1 MQAIPPAE
9 AVVAGAV
16 ALPLAAQ
23 RALAVRH
30 PHRAVSR
37 KPRYVNGPVLRV
49 MRSGTGDVY
58 RARSGPPT
66 TLRIAEAVVVRA
78 TSSEAG

>member
-9 AVVAGAV
+9 AVAAGAV

-23 RALAVRH
+23 PAPAVRRPH
-30 PHRAVSR
+30 PAVSR

-49 MRSGTGDVY
+49 MRWGTGDVY
-58 RARSGPPT
+58 RQRSGPLT
-66 TLRIAEAVVVRA
+66 TRHIGEAVVVRA
-78 TSSEAG
+78 ISSEAC